1 MSRSISQRF
10 REEIQHVQNQ
20 IQYCRD
26 QAEFFRGLE
35 VRSRRRGTSRNSE
48 LARGLL
54 NSFNEEIRE
63 RQDQLQRLQ
72 ELQADFLAGAAESA
86 ET

>member
-10 REEIQHVQNQ
+10 RKEIQHVQNQ
-20 IQYCRD
+20 IQHCRE
-26 QAEFFRGLE
+26 QAEFYRGLE
-35 VRSRRRGTSRNSE
+35 VRTRRRGSNRNSE

-63 RQDQLQRLQ
+63 RQQQLQRLQ
-72 ELQADFLAGAAESA
+72 DLQADFLAGAAEGDGS
-86 ET
+86 